1 MDRQLPAPG
10 AVSEKTYLVAPEHT
24 AAHLGSGGV
33 PVYATPMMVLHME
46 ETALAAVDPLLGE
59 GRATVGASISVR
71 HLAPTPVG
79 MTVRV
84 RAELVETDGRKFS
97 FRIEAWDDAE
107 KIGEGEH
114 LRVAVDLAKLSAK
127 IAAKIGGMGTNRA

>member
-1 MDRQLPAPG
+1 MAEHLPAPG
-10 AVSEKTYLVAPEHT
+10 AVSERFYVVAPEHT

-46 ETALAAVDPLLGE
+46 ETALAAVDPHLGH

-97 FRIEAWDDAE
+97 FRIEAWDDIE
-107 KIGEGEH
+107 KIGEAEH

-127 IAAKIGGMGTNRA
+127 IGAKIEAKGTKRA